1 MDRNL
6 WLSIVL
12 AVPSVILLYVLT
24 NISYF
29 TVMDKAA
36 LLNSDAVAMTWGK
49 AVLGPVVHA
58 LPILISLSALGSCN
72 AGIFAS
78 SRYCMIGARYGYLP
92 EVFACIQKK
101 RLTPLPGIVFQ
112 VS

>member
-1 MDRNL
+1 
-6 WLSIVL
+6 
-12 AVPSVILLYVLT
+12 
-24 NISYF
+24 
-29 TVMDKAA
+29 MDKAA

-112 VS
+112 VSSNLFLLIKYEYFVGNSFNSLLYSK

>member
-58 LPILISLSALGSCN
+58 LPILISLCALGTSN
-72 AGIFAS
+72 ASLFTGG
-78 SRYCMIGARYGYLP
+78 RYCMIGARYGYLP